1 MDKEIK
7 RGVKRAFQRAEVGL
21 TKSVLRWKYKKEGKE
36 IPLEER
42 LEYES
47 RHVADRAH
55 EVIAKRGKTFWN
67 ELKKAYSNRDSAKGS
82 GE

>member
-1 MDKEIK
+1 MDEDIK
-7 RGVKRAFQRAEVGL
+7 KGLKRAVESVEVSV

-42 LEYES
+42 LENES

-55 EVIAKRGKTFWN
+55 EVIAKRGRNVWE
-67 ELKKAYSNRDSAKGS
+67 ELKKAYLKGDGKKGS
-82 GE
+82 G

>member
-1 MDKEIK
+1 MDDDIKKGLKKAVDSLEI
-7 RGVKRAFQRAEVGL
+7 GV

-42 LEYES
+42 LENES

-55 EVIAKRGKTFWN
+55 EVIAKRGRNVWE
-67 ELKKAYSNRDSAKGS
+67 ELKKAYLKGD
-82 GE
+82 GKKGTG